1 MQHIWLIYLAAEHL
15 LSSLY
20 TGSFPSHL
28 LRIFKK
34 INNYKRL
41 FFHRYCRKWLLFTCK
56 HEGKVEPKHTM
67 QPAPAPWQSHKTPTG
82 TKAGMWGWEQQPAKG
97 KITAALSD
105 STSYARLNSSVE
117 QISYSQAAAAQ
128 ALSFTVTQE
137 VFSFVFGFQNR
148 HE

>member
-41 FFHRYCRKWLLFTCK
+41 FFHWYCRKWLLFTCK
-56 HEGKVEPKHTM
+56 HESEVEPEHTM
-67 QPAPAPWQSHKTPTG
+67 QHAPAPWQSHKTD
-82 TKAGMWGWEQQPAKG
+82 TKAGIWAWEQQPTKG
-97 KITAALSD
+97 KLTTGLSD
-105 STSYARLNSSVE
+105 SARVRPGWTLLWSNQVIHR
-117 QISYSQAAAAQ
+117 QQQ
-128 ALSFTVTQE
+128 PKLCLS
-137 VFSFVFGFQNR
+137 
-148 HE
+148 

>member
-34 INNYKRL
+34 INNYKLL
-41 FFHRYCRKWLLFTCK
+41 FFHWYCRKWLLFTCK
-56 HEGKVEPKHTM
+56 HESKVEAKHNVTCTSSLTES
-67 QPAPAPWQSHKTPTG
+67 QDTYC
-82 TKAGMWGWEQQPAKG
+82 TKAGMWGWEQQPAKR

-105 STSYARLNSSVE
+105 SARVMPGWTLQPGANKLFMGSS
-117 QISYSQAAAAQ
+117 SP
-128 ALSFTVTQE
+128 
-137 VFSFVFGFQNR
+137 SFVSHSHIGSL
-148 HE
+148 